1 MIAIEKN
8 KGFTLIELVMVI
20 AIIGL
25 LAAIAI
31 PNYSEYLSRT
41 KRSEGQA
48 VLANA
53 SALQERFFAQ
63 NNRYVTDNA
72 NIQRLT
78 NNPGQVVGSGA
89 GQRINSENRYYQV
102 SVSTMAGDGGYT
114 LTATPNAPTFSDP
127 ACGNL
132 TLNAI
137 GIKGRS
143 AQGSGAKSV
152 DACWK

>member
-1 MIAIEKN
+1 MSAAIQQ
-8 KGFTLIELVMVI
+8 KGFTLIELMMVI

-31 PNYSEYLSRT
+31 PNYSEYLNRT

-53 SALQERFFAQ
+53 AALQERFYAQ
-63 NNRYVTDNA
+63 NNSYVTNNS
-72 NIQRLT
+72 NIQRLS

-89 GQRINSENRYYQV
+89 AQRIRSENDYYRV
-102 SVSTMAGDGGYT
+102 SVSVFAGDGGYT
-114 LTATPNAPTFSDP
+114 LTATPNSPTFSDP

-132 TLNAI
+132 SLNAT
-137 GIKGRS
+137 GIRTIS
-143 AQGSGAKSV
+143 ATGPSAKSV
-152 DACWK
+152 EECWK